1 MRRNIVFIGMM
12 GTFKTATAER
22 VAAAL
27 RMPLVD
33 TDAVFEQRFMP
44 IDAYFAA
51 HGETAFREE
60 ESRIVAEVAASGNTV
75 ISCGGGAVLRRENVD
90 ALKTRGVVVLLTA
103 SDEAII
109 ARVGKAETR
118 PLLKADVE
126 NNVRRIPA
134 AACTP
139 PAPILPST
147 TPIVPSTTAAPA
159 CLRRCGST
167 DTIRRAIYCPTRNLS
182 CNA

>member
-126 NNVRRIPA
+126 NNVRRISA
-134 AACTP
+134 ARRGLYAACADITVDNTD
-139 PAPILPST
+139 S
-147 TPIVPSTTAAPA
+147 IVDDCCARVLAA
-159 CLRRCGST
+159 LREYGYNS
-167 DTIRRAIYCPTRNLS
+167 
-182 CNA
+182 

>member
-27 RMPLVD
+27 HMPLVD

-51 HGETAFREE
+51 HGEAAFREE
-60 ESRIVAEVAASGNTV
+60 ESRIVAEVAASENTV

-90 ALKTRGVVVLLTA
+90 ALKNSGVVVLLTA

-126 NNVRRIPA
+126 NNVRRIA
-134 AACTP
+134 AARRD
-139 PAPILPST
+139 LY
-147 TPIVPSTTAAPA
+147 AACADITVDNTDLTVDA
-159 CLRRCGST
+159 CCARVLAALRDYGYKS
-167 DTIRRAIYCPTRNLS
+167 
-182 CNA
+182 